1 MAKKLIALTGDAPVS
16 YRDGDEGE
24 RQGLLLFADNL
35 TSPQVYPEDYEVC
48 APTPGA
54 LGPLAA
60 ASVIPQPN
68 TVPAGLE
75 YSDSGIITG
84 TPQNLSP
91 AFLIQPGY
99 ALPAGMIKPTN
110 YYPLGFT
117 IRGAMRVNV
126 LNPGA
131 GSGSGNVG
139 FGLFKLDTDGNIAA
153 MARISLVNP
162 AGAVGVQ
169 YDLIDIDGAFS
180 SSQSGVAPPAINR
193 WVHFVM
199 AVHWRHN
206 ISAEAQ
212 PHLDFIQFVDG
223 ADDGLDVAPGTATG
237 DTSVQSSVVLTPAQ
251 YEGLLDAL
259 DGGFLGVYVG
269 KDTQNWA
276 VELGYMGVGA

>member
-1 MAKKLIALTGDAPVS
+1 MPRQRISFLGTDTVYRFEDNRSKLIFTGDDFGSIDAH
-16 YRDGDEGE
+16 
-24 RQGLLLFADNL
+24 A
-35 TSPQVYPEDYEVC
+35 EDTEVC
-48 APTPGA
+48 PPTPGA

-60 ASVIPQPN
+60 ASVIPEPN

-75 YSDSGIITG
+75 YADSGIITG

-99 ALPAGMIKPTN
+99 ALPAGMVRPAN

-139 FGLFKLDTDGNIAA
+139 FGLFKLSDDGNIAG

-162 AGAVGVQ
+162 AGSVAVQ
-169 YDLIDIDGAFS
+169 YDLIDVPGAFS
-180 SSQSGVAPPAINR
+180 TSQSGTAPGVINR
-193 WVHFVM
+193 WTHYVM
-199 AVHWRHN
+199 SVHWRHN
-206 ISAEAQ
+206 GSAEAV
-212 PHLDFIQFVDG
+212 PHLDFIQFIDG
-223 ADDGLDVAPGTATG
+223 ADDGLDVAPGTSTG
-237 DTSVQSSVVLTPAQ
+237 DTAVQASVALTLSQ
-251 YEGLLDAL
+251 YESLLDLL

-276 VELGYMGVGA
+276 VEIGYFGIGA